1 MLLRLR
7 TNRYHASPHK
17 QAGNIGGQASTM
29 TQTYTDT
36 TLLRP
41 ALYVVA
47 TPIGNLG
54 DMSQR
59 AVDTLKS
66 VDLIAAED
74 TRHSARLMQHFSI
87 STRLVSYHEHS
98 SDARENA
105 ILRALGEGKAV
116 ALISDAGTPLISDPG
131 YGLVVRVRAAAYPV
145 LPVPGASAIT
155 AAISAAGLPSDRF
168 TFEGFPPH
176 KSSGRR
182 QLYEALAG
190 EHRTLVFYESPHR
203 ISESLADMASAFGGD
218 RQAVICRELTKTWET
233 IHGDSLAGLC
243 NWLQQD
249 DNNRRG
255 EFVVLVRGAARVE
268 QLGLSTDAER
278 TLTIL
283 MRDLPLKQAAKLA
296 SEITGSK
303 KNALYKRGLELAE
316 DAP

>member
-1 MLLRLR
+1 
-7 TNRYHASPHK
+7 
-17 QAGNIGGQASTM
+17 M
-29 TQTYTDT
+29 TQTYTDI

-54 DMSQR
+54 DMSLR
-59 AVDTLKS
+59 AIETLKS

-74 TRHSARLMQHFSI
+74 TRHSSRLMQHFAI
-87 STRLVSYHEHS
+87 ATRLVSYHEHS
-98 SDARENA
+98 SSAREDA

-131 YGLVVRVRAAAYPV
+131 YGLVLRVRAESYPV

-168 TFEGFPPH
+168 AFEGFPPH

-182 QLYEALAG
+182 QMYEALAD

-203 ISESLADMASAFGGD
+203 ISESLADMARAFGGD

-233 IHGDSLAGLC
+233 IHGDSLSGLC
-243 NWLQQD
+243 DWLQQD

-255 EFVVLVRGAARVE
+255 EFVVLVHGAAKVE
-268 QLGLSTDAER
+268 QLALSSEAER
-278 TLTIL
+278 ALKVL
-283 MRDLPLKQAAKLA
+283 MRELPLKQAAALA
-296 SEITGSK
+296 AEITGSK
-303 KNALYKRGLELAE
+303 KNALYKRGLELAG
-316 DAP
+316 ASS

>member
-1 MLLRLR
+1 
-7 TNRYHASPHK
+7 
-17 QAGNIGGQASTM
+17 M
-29 TQTYTDT
+29 TDIDT
-36 TLLRP
+36 TLVRP

-59 AVDTLKS
+59 AVATLKG

-74 TRHSARLMQHFSI
+74 TRHSARLMQHFGI

-98 SDARENA
+98 ASAREDA
-105 ILRALGEGKAV
+105 ILRALSEGQAV

-131 YGLVVRVRAAAYPV
+131 YGLVVRVRAGSYPV

-168 TFEGFPPH
+168 AFEGFPPH
-176 KSSGRR
+176 KASGRR
-182 QLYEALAG
+182 QMYQALAG
-190 EHRTLVFYESPHR
+190 EQRTLVFYESPHR
-203 ISESLADMASAFGGD
+203 ISESIADMAQAFGAD

-243 NWLQQD
+243 QWLEQD

-255 EFVVLVRGAARVE
+255 EFVVLVHGAAKAA
-268 QLGLSTDAER
+268 QQALGAEAER
-278 TLTIL
+278 TLIVL
-283 MRDLPLKQAAKLA
+283 MRELPLKQAAALA
-296 SEITGSK
+296 AEITGSK
-303 KNALYKRGLELAE
+303 KNALYKRGLEL
-316 DAP
+316 DAAAP

>member
-1 MLLRLR
+1 
-7 TNRYHASPHK
+7 
-17 QAGNIGGQASTM
+17 M

-54 DMSQR
+54 DMSLR

-98 SDARENA
+98 SGAREDA
-105 ILRALGEGKAV
+105 ILRALREGKAV

-131 YGLVVRVRAAAYPV
+131 YGLVVRVRAESYPV

-155 AAISAAGLPSDRF
+155 AAISAAGLPSARF

-176 KSSGRR
+176 KASGRR
-182 QLYEALAG
+182 QLYEALAA

-203 ISESLADMASAFGGD
+203 ISESLADMAGAFGGD

-233 IHGDSLAGLC
+233 IHGDSLASLC
-243 NWLQQD
+243 DWLQQD

-255 EFVVLVRGAARVE
+255 EFVVLVHGAAKVE
-268 QLGLSTDAER
+268 QLAISTEAER
-278 TLTIL
+278 TLKIL
-283 MRDLPLKQAAKLA
+283 MCDLPLKQAAKLA
-296 SEITGSK
+296 AEITGSK
-303 KNALYKRGLELAE
+303 KNALYKRGLALAE